1 MNSIFPMWSWK
12 IGDRLSDCPRSRTNH
27 VLIYRKNPRL
37 LSSLVYRS
45 SHRSCSVRKSALRN
59 FAKFTG
65 KHLCQSISLLI
76 KLQKSFHIWTKNGE
90 ILRISPYSVRIP
102 EKACN
107 FIETEILTQ
116 DFYCKLCEISKNTIF
131 TEHRWVIASEYIG
144 HDLGFFCDLW
154 ELENNSNQL
163 RTTKTIDVSFLV
175 ISLFQLW
182 YGFCKRI
189 VSKFHF

>member
-1 MNSIFPMWSWK
+1 MLLEISQNSQENTCARVSF
-12 IGDRLSDCPRSRTNH
+12 
-27 VLIYRKNPRL
+27 LIN
-37 LSSLVYRS
+37 
-45 SHRSCSVRKSALRN
+45 
-59 FAKFTG
+59 
-65 KHLCQSISLLI
+65 
-76 KLQKSFHIWTKNGE
+76 LQKFSHIWTKNGE
-90 ILRISPYSVRIP
+90 ILRISLYSVRIP

-116 DFYCKLCEISKNTIF
+116 DICCKLCEISKNTIF

-144 HDLGFFCDLW
+144 HGLGFFYDLW